1 MTIGLTAPAAPAR
14 HPGRLDWVD
23 CCKGICIILVV
34 MMHST
39 LGVEKALGETTWL
52 STFIAWAKPFRMPD
66 FFLISG
72 LFLSRRIGQ
81 PWPTYI
87 DRKVMHFAYFYL
99 LWMTIQLMVRGPGIA
114 ADEGLAAVFTAWLE
128 ALINPFG
135 TLWFIYLLAVFFL
148 VAKLLRPVPPALV
161 WITAA
166 LLEAAPIAT
175 GNMLIDEFTSRFV
188 YFYTGYLLG
197 PLILAAVDALSR
209 RRVGGLALTL
219 GLWALVNTAVVA
231 IGAAAWPGISLALGL
246 AGAGAVIFTGVLLAR
261 SRLVAP
267 IRYAGANSIVI
278 YLAFF
283 LFMASSR
290 WLLLNAAT
298 GLEPGVI
305 ALVVTAAGVTGPLL
319 LHRLIRGS
327 RLAFLFVRPAAFHLA
342 AAPPS
347 SAAEAASIRVAKT
360 GERVA

>member
-1 MTIGLTAPAAPAR
+1 
-14 HPGRLDWVD
+14 
-23 CCKGICIILVV
+23 
-34 MMHST
+34 
-39 LGVEKALGETTWL
+39 
-52 STFIAWAKPFRMPD
+52 MPD

-175 GNMLIDEFTSRFV
+175 GNMLIDEFASRFV

-197 PLILAAVDALSR
+197 TPDPRRGRCPVAAPR
-209 RRVGGLALTL
+209 RRACAHPRPVGPRQHGCRRNWRCRLA
-219 GLWALVNTAVVA
+219 WDQ
-231 IGAAAWPGISLALGL
+231 SR
-246 AGAGAVIFTGVLLAR
+246 AR
-261 SRLVAP
+261 PCRCRRRHFHRRAP
-267 IRYAGANSIVI
+267 RPQPPRRTDPYAGANSIVI

-305 ALVVTAAGVTGPLL
+305 ALIVTAAGVTGPLL

-327 RLAFLFVRPAAFHLA
+327 RLAFLFARPAAFLFARPQLSTWRRHRRA
-342 AAPPS
+342 ALPKRRRS
-347 SAAEAASIRVAKT
+347 
-360 GERVA
+360 G